1 MYRYRFRYQRIIKSG
16 KIYPAF
22 HRYTNSILKTLYMKK
37 VLVAIVFSLACIS
50 TFAQS
55 AEDRARMEKERQAIQ
70 KELKEIQ
77 GVYEQVKGQKKETL
91 GQLNLL
97 QKKMNLQGR
106 YIVNINKE
114 IKIINDEI
122 YLSTLE
128 LNKLQNQLDTLK
140 SQYARSV
147 VYAYKNSSTY
157 DYLNFIF
164 SASSFN
170 DALRRI
176 AYLKSYRTYRQQQVA
191 EILQTQKLIAQ
202 RKDELMGKKTQKG
215 TALQNQ
221 EKQLDVLAD
230 QKKEKDAVV
239 STLKSK
245 ESELSKQIAARKK
258 KDAQLQNAI
267 SAIIR
272 REIEARR
279 KAAEEAERKRREAEA
294 LAAANKAKASK
305 ENTSTTTKDNNTATT
320 TPAAAPVKAAPKK
333 EYSAVPLNEKEVALS
348 NNFASNKG
356 KLPWPVDNGY
366 VSIHFGTY
374 EVPGTSIKGDNPYIT
389 ISTPSA
395 GTPVKAVFDG
405 EVIGVFNL
413 GDQMAV
419 TISHGKYFTTYS
431 NLSGVSVS
439 KGASVRT
446 GQTVGQAAADDEGG
460 SDGKVNFMLMIGQ
473 NNVNPEPWLRGR

>member
-1 MYRYRFRYQRIIKSG
+1 
-16 KIYPAF
+16 
-22 HRYTNSILKTLYMKK
+22 MKK
-37 VLVAIVFSLACIS
+37 VLVAIIFSLACIS
-50 TFAQS
+50 SFAQS

-77 GVYEQVKGQKKETL
+77 NVYEQVKGQKKETL

-106 YIVNINKE
+106 YIGNISKE
-114 IKIINDEI
+114 IKIISDEI
-122 YLSTLE
+122 YSSALE
-128 LNKLQNQLDTLK
+128 LNKLQKQLDTLK
-140 SQYARSV
+140 AQYARSV
-147 VYAYKNSSTY
+147 VYAYKTHSTY

-164 SASSFN
+164 SANSFN

-176 AYLKSYRTYRQQQVA
+176 AYLKSYRAYRQQQVA

-239 STLKSK
+239 SKLKSK
-245 ESELSKQIAARKK
+245 ESELSKQITARKK
-258 KDAQLQNAI
+258 KDAQLKNAI

-279 KAAEEAERKRREAEA
+279 KAAEEAERKRREA
-294 LAAANKAKASK
+294 LAATNKANANKENANTK
-305 ENTSTTTKDNNTATT
+305 ENNTTATT
-320 TPAAAPVKAAPKK
+320 TKASATPKAAPKK
-333 EYSAVPLNEKEVALS
+333 EYSAIPLNEKEVALS

-413 GDQMAV
+413 GDQMAI

-431 NLSGVSVS
+431 NLASVSVS